1 MERKLC
7 WWHSSEQGW
16 RVFGGHKAD
25 LRGSQQNWS
34 PTNQWR
40 IYDSGYY
47 ILKEKKCLK
56 HVTYSNFERKFYGP
70 NLLPFVF
77 IKALTWRLRTEG
89 TAWST
94 KPPRLKLVTPH
105 FHADI
110 TLYFLKNSSNIIWCY
125 IFHDVL
131 LSFLVRSVGL
141 WHHVLVLPKLHF
153 VWLIC
158 SSQGQER
165 VCCLQLSCTG
175 TNPKAIDLQNSVNE
189 LIFFFFSRRI
199 TLPEEW
205 SALAF
210 VKRQAEALLCGSM
223 SFAQSEGKKSVFTD
237 INKWCVL
244 LRLSLKN

>member
-105 FHADI
+105 FHSDI
-110 TLYFLKNSSNIIWCY
+110 TLYFLKNSSNIIWRY

-175 TNPKAIDLQNSVNE
+175 TNPKAIDLQNSDNE
-189 LIFFFFSRRI
+189 LIFFFSVGGSHCQKNEVPWP
-199 TLPEEW
+199 LS
-205 SALAF
+205 SARLKLCF
-210 VKRQAEALLCGSM
+210 VVLWALLKVRGKN
-223 SFAQSEGKKSVFTD
+223 QSLQILISGVYC
-237 INKWCVL
+237 WGWV
-244 LRLSLKN
+244 